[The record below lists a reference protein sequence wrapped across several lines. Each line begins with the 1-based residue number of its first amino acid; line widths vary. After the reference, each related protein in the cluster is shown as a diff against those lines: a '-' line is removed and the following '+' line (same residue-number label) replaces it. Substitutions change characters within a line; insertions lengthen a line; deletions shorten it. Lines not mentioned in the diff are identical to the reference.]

1 MALYAPLW
9 RAALF
14 YLVTFAVMTELQI
27 ANLRT
32 DGGTQPRAQL
42 DGVTVSEYAEAMER
56 GDEFPPVQV
65 MHDGESYWLY
75 DGFHRVKAAKEIGR
89 ETVSA
94 EVSQG
99 TREDAIWTSLAA
111 NKRHGLRRSRA
122 DKRRAIKRALKQRG
136 EEKSNN
142 QIAQHVG
149 CSDPTVAKYR
159 RELESSSKIEKIEER
174 EVTRDGTTYTQ
185 DTSNIGSSQQ
195 RTNGHVDPDPRDV
208 ENSSEQRRQHLGEV
222 MSTDG
227 SPVLTGEEEEAHKH
241 TVSTI
246 GSSKSNEYFTPSK
259 YVEAARRVMGGVD
272 LDPASS
278 RRANKTV
285 QADLYYDREDN
296 GLKQPWAGRVWLN
309 PPYGRQA
316 GDFVSRLANEYR
328 EGEVD
333 EAIVLVNAHSAETN
347 WFAPLWEGLI
357 CFTDHR
363 IDFDTAHE
371 VSGSTHGSAF
381 SYFGPNERAFIQDF
395 NRFGYIARRVR
406 PDA

>member
-1 MALYAPLW
+1 
-9 RAALF
+9 
-14 YLVTFAVMTELQI
+14 
-27 ANLRT
+27 
-32 DGGTQPRAQL
+32 
-42 DGVTVSEYAEAMER
+42 VTVSEYAEAMKR

-65 MHDGESYWLY
+65 MHDGENHWLY
-75 DGFHRVKAAKEIGR
+75 DGFHRVKAAKEIRRG
-89 ETVSA
+89 TVSA
-94 EVSQG
+94 EVDQG
-99 TREDAIWTSLAA
+99 TREDAIWASLAA
-111 NKRHGLRRSRA
+111 NKRHGLRRSKH
-122 DKRRAIKRALKQRG
+122 DVRRAVKRAIKQRG
-136 EEKSNN
+136 EHCSDR
-142 QIAQHVG
+142 QIAEHVG
-149 CSDPTVAKYR
+149 VSRPTVYRRRKELEDDPTCSVNKSDKRTGA
-159 RELESSSKIEKIEER
+159 
-174 EVTRDGTTYTQ
+174 DGRTI

-195 RTNGHVDPDPRDV
+195 RTNGHVDPDSDSV
-208 ENSSEQRRQHLGEV
+208 EDSSEQRGHHLGEV
-222 MSTDG
+222 ASTDG

-246 GSSKSNEYFTPSK
+246 GSSKSNEYFTPPK
-259 YVEAARRVMGGVD
+259 YVEVARRVMGGID
-272 LDPASS
+272 LDPASN
-278 RRANKTV
+278 RRANETV
-285 QADLYYDREDN
+285 QADLYYDHENN

-316 GDFVSRLANEYR
+316 GDFVSRLISEYR

-381 SYFGPNERAFIQDF
+381 SYFGPNERAFIKEFD
-395 NRFGYIARRVR
+395 RFGYVARRVH